1 MHPSIY
7 DNARVVLSSGL
18 SQHDTCVWLMCLGL
32 SLLPLSARGDVSP
45 DVHRCAVSIHRL
57 IGDLEYERA
66 LEQVVHGKAMSK
78 RPEDQVVMSLYEG
91 VIMVELS
98 GRLSDSE
105 ATFKAALFL
114 NPAAKLPL
122 LVSPKL
128 KRHFESVRQDVLSE
142 LAARGVERDPLT
154 MEAPTEAQRVQ
165 APREPLPAVAS
176 GLPEPSS
183 SPVAGVSGSHS
194 SLRDQALIPAVAG
207 GALVVTAGVFWGLA
221 EGKKSKLAHKAQ
233 HIGSQAE
240 ARSVAS
246 SARGLQTVSVGLLV
260 GGMVGLGAA
269 TGMYLLGSPEKPGPL
284 QFGLDGTSAF
294 VSGRWP

>member
-1 MHPSIY
+1 
-7 DNARVVLSSGL
+7 
-18 SQHDTCVWLMCLGL
+18 
-32 SLLPLSARGDVSP
+32 
-45 DVHRCAVSIHRL
+45 
-57 IGDLEYERA
+57 
-66 LEQVVHGKAMSK
+66 MSK

-98 GRLSDSE
+98 GRLSDAE

-128 KRHFESVRQDVLSE
+128 KQHFESVRQDVLSE
-142 LAARGVERDPLT
+142 LAARGVAREPLK

-165 APREPLPAVAS
+165 APRGPLPAVA
-176 GLPEPSS
+176 
-183 SPVAGVSGSHS
+183 GSHS
-194 SLRDQALIPAVAG
+194 ALRDRALIPAVAG

-240 ARSVAS
+240 ARNLAS

-260 GGMVGLGAA
+260 GGLVGLGAA
-269 TGMYLLGSPEKPGPL
+269 TGMYLLGSPEEQGSL
-284 QFGLDGTSAF
+284 QFGTNGSSAF